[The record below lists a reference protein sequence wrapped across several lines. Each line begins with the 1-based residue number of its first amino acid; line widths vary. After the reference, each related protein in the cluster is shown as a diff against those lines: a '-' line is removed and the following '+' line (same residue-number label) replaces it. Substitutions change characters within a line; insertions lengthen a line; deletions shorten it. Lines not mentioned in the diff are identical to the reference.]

1 MSCPFT
7 KVLISSSNPGLTSH
21 SGFCINAAVDRLNL
35 SGRDLTERMRKLLM
49 GAGYMM
55 STSAEWEIVKDIKEV
70 MTYIAEDFDAEKKKT
85 RG

>member
-1 MSCPFT
+1 
-7 KVLISSSNPGLTSH
+7 
-21 SGFCINAAVDRLNL
+21 
-35 SGRDLTERMRKLLM
+35 MRKLLM

-70 MTYIAEDFDAEKKKT
+70 MTYIAEDFDAEQNKS

>member
-1 MSCPFT
+1 M
-7 KVLISSSNPGLTSH
+7 
-21 SGFCINAAVDRLNL
+21 NL